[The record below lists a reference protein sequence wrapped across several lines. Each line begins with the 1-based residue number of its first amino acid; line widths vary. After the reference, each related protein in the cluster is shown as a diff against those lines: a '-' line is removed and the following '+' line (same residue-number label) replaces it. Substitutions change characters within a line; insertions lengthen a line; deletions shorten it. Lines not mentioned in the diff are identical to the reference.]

1 MTPHKA
7 GRGRPK
13 GTGLNDAAQLR
24 AIAGLMATN
33 PDLKPTTAIK
43 TLGITDPSVIRRLR
57 DKFSSVEGE
66 LIAEIAPQLPLGE
79 VSAVAALVA
88 VPAPVKEAAPASM
101 EAVPAA
107 AALVALQIVAAQ
119 AEAARPVPRAVP
131 LAGVRSERK
140 IQPAKAVEVQK
151 APFVPT
157 PVPPRPER
165 PRHFPLPSQTGLS
178 DLMGMGLSLY
188 ALSVEAQFAVVGLMF
203 QWPPLSAVLKSQV
216 AFTEVA
222 VAMTKPAM
230 SSSLKG

>member
-1 MTPHKA
+1 MTPNKA

-57 DKFSSVEGE
+57 DKFSAVEGQ
-66 LIAEIAPQLPLGE
+66 LIAEIAPQLPLVE
-79 VSAVAALVA
+79 AAPVASPAT
-88 VPAPVKEAAPASM
+88 APVKEASPASK

-107 AALVALQIVAAQ
+107 AAQMALQIVAAQ
-119 AEAARPVPRAVP
+119 TDAARSAPRVVP

-140 IQPAKAVEVQK
+140 IQPAPQVEVQR

-157 PVPPRPER
+157 PVPPRRER
-165 PRHFPLPSQTGLS
+165 PRHFPLPSQTGLGEF
-178 DLMGMGLSLY
+178 MGMGLSLY

-222 VAMTKPAM
+222 VAMTKPAFG
-230 SSSLKG
+230 SSQTG

>member
-1 MTPHKA
+1 MIPNKA

-43 TLGITDPSVIRRLR
+43 TLGISDPSVIRRLR
-57 DKFSSVEGE
+57 DKFSVVEGQ

-79 VSAVAALVA
+79 R
-88 VPAPVKEAAPASM
+88 APA
-101 EAVPAA
+101 PAA
-107 AALVALQIVAAQ
+107 ASAPATEAVRLVTAQAALQTAAH
-119 AEAARPVPRAVP
+119 AEAPRVAPRAAP
-131 LAGVRSERK
+131 LAIVRNVRK
-140 IQPAKAVEVQK
+140 IEPARTVEVQK

-165 PRHFPLPSQTGLS
+165 PRHFRLPSETGLG
-178 DLMGMGLSLY
+178 DWMGMGLSMY

-203 QWPPLSAVLKSQV
+203 QWPPLTAVLKSQV

-222 VAMTKPAM
+222 VATTKPAIG
-230 SSSLKG
+230 SSQTG

>member
-1 MTPHKA
+1 MIPNKA

-43 TLGITDPSVIRRLR
+43 TLGISDPSVIRRLR
-57 DKFSSVEGE
+57 DKFSVVEGQ

-79 VSAVAALVA
+79 R
-88 VPAPVKEAAPASM
+88 APA
-101 EAVPAA
+101 PAA
-107 AALVALQIVAAQ
+107 ASAPAKDAVRLVTDQAALQTAAL
-119 AEAARPVPRAVP
+119 AEAPRVAPRAAP
-131 LAGVRSERK
+131 LAIVRNVRK
-140 IQPAKAVEVQK
+140 IEPARTVEVQK

-165 PRHFPLPSQTGLS
+165 TRHFALPSETGLG
-178 DLMGMGLSLY
+178 DWMGMGLSMY

-203 QWPPLSAVLKSQV
+203 QWPPLTAVLKSQV

-222 VAMTKPAM
+222 VAMTNTSPQKF
-230 SSSLKG
+230 

>member
-1 MTPHKA
+1 MIAQKT

-57 DKFSSVEGE
+57 DKFSVVEGE
-66 LIAEIAPQLPLGE
+66 LIAEIAPQLPLGIN
-79 VSAVAALVA
+79 
-88 VPAPVKEAAPASM
+88 VPVPVGLTTAPIK
-101 EAVPAA
+101 EAVPGT
-107 AALVALQIVAAQ
+107 AAQ
-119 AEAARPVPRAVP
+119 AALRANIQADIVRPLARTVP
-131 LAGVRSERK
+131 LAGERCERK
-140 IQPAKAVEVQK
+140 IQPAPAVEAQK
-151 APFVPT
+151 APFIPT
-157 PVPPRPER
+157 PVPPRRER
-165 PRHFPLPSQTGLS
+165 PRHFPLPSETGLS

-203 QWPPLSAVLKSQV
+203 QWPPLTAVLRSQV

-222 VAMTKPAM
+222 VAMTKPAI
-230 SSSLKG
+230 SSSQTG